1 MEILLELILYPFV
14 AKALSHI
21 IKYIPNIVG
30 IISMQSYSREVNFE
44 GIINFRDLG
53 GYRAKNN
60 RTVAWRRLFR
70 SGYLHPMTARDSLR
84 LKEEFKL
91 TSVID
96 LRRKKDDQQ
105 AKEKNLLDNAGIKY
119 FNAPFI
125 SFSKEEQQ
133 FSFSR
138 MGEAYLFRISHKEYG
153 KSIIS
158 ALEIIADSA
167 NHPLLFHCGAGKDRS
182 GLVAAFTLSVLGVAE
197 DDIIADYILSARHMQ
212 KLVVLMSNE
221 PNIPDDIKNLPAWSW
236 EATPEA
242 MASLMSYL
250 KREFGSAQ
258 GYLEACGTEP
268 SLFDRLEKALLI

>member
-1 MEILLELILYPFV
+1 
-14 AKALSHI
+14 
-21 IKYIPNIVG
+21 
-30 IISMQSYSREVNFE
+30 MQSYSREINFE

-96 LRRKKDDQQ
+96 LRRKKDDHQT
-105 AKEKNLLDNAGIKY
+105 KEKNLLDNAGIMY
-119 FNAPFI
+119 FNTPFI

-133 FSFSR
+133 LNFSQ

-182 GLVAAFTLSVLGVAE
+182 GLVAAFTLSVLGVTE

-212 KLVVLMSNE
+212 KLVALMLNE

-242 MASLMSYL
+242 MAELLSYL
-250 KREFGSAQ
+250 KREYGSPR
-258 GYLEACGTEP
+258 GYLEACGADN
-268 SLFDRLEKALLI
+268 SLFSRLEKTLLI